1 MGDGRPV
8 RRSPPGATWDAS
20 RVVRRPVFARPWW
33 LLPVGRLPPLWWV
46 LIAAFLLAV
55 DIVTG
60 PKTQFPV
67 VYAIPVILAA
77 WYSGRWPGLALAVG
91 IPSIHLVLLL
101 ALWNDAGSTATLLA
115 TTAIR
120 MAVVSTSVRLTATST
135 HWKDSSLCARSARV
149 FGTSQANGRVWKPSS
164 PSDRMPSSRTR
175 FAPLAGG
182 HTTRSWAILPTDRR
196 RRLQCLPPAV
206 LKQRVTDRGCR

>member
-8 RRSPPGATWDAS
+8 RRSPPGATRDAS

-77 WYSGRWPGLALAVG
+77 WYSGRWPGLALAIG

-120 MAVVSTSVRLTATST
+120 MAVVSALAFWFARLSEHERALDRHVHTLEGLLP
-135 HWKDSSLCARSARV
+135 LCSFCKSIRNESGEWTRLETFIAERSDAQFSHAFCPACWRAHYPEL
-149 FGTSQANGRVWKPSS
+149 G
-164 PSDRMPSSRTR
+164 D
-175 FAPLAGG
+175 
-182 HTTRSWAILPTDRR
+182 
-196 RRLQCLPPAV
+196 PPN
-206 LKQRVTDRGCR
+206 